1 MQEPKYENP
10 FRLSIL
16 NGLLVLVIFAA
27 YATYRLHKIADF
39 RVTEKKYFNANII
52 YHFLKCFSSGTVQL
66 LQNSDRDLH
75 LKVQSNPS
83 QPTI

>member
-1 MQEPKYENP
+1 MMQEPKYENP

-39 RVTEKKYFNANII
+39 RVTERK
-52 YHFLKCFSSGTVQL
+52 
-66 LQNSDRDLH
+66 
-75 LKVQSNPS
+75 
-83 QPTI
+83 